1 MRFLGLGP
9 ATLLVFLISYSIS
22 HGNRIDPAGIK
33 GNFVLSADINN
44 QDAIDE
50 FTRLAGEDSNILL
63 LDLDVSNELKTDNK
77 LLVRESLDAKIL
89 SIDHDNLEIELKKAS
104 AVWLSG
110 HDPKKIETLN
120 KLKAFQDFISRQT
133 VLGAEGQMV
142 QGFGF
147 PFSNRSRISFSNTSV
162 FVLPK
167 YVDFRF

>member
-77 LLVRESLDAKIL
+77 LLVRESLDVKIL
-89 SIDHDNLEIELKKAS
+89 SIGQNLNGFILILDLLNLNFRKVKLKK
-104 AVWLSG
+104 
-110 HDPKKIETLN
+110 
-120 KLKAFQDFISRQT
+120 LKN
-133 VLGAEGQMV
+133 VPE
-142 QGFGF
+142 
-147 PFSNRSRISFSNTSV
+147 
-162 FVLPK
+162 
-167 YVDFRF
+167 

>member
-50 FTRLAGEDSNILL
+50 FTRLAGEDSKILL

-77 LLVRESLDAKIL
+77 LLIRESLDAKII
-89 SIDHDNLEIELKKAS
+89 SIDDDNLEIELKKAS

-110 HDPKKIETLN
+110 HDPKK
-120 KLKAFQDFISRQT
+120 
-133 VLGAEGQMV
+133 
-142 QGFGF
+142 
-147 PFSNRSRISFSNTSV
+147 
-162 FVLPK
+162 
-167 YVDFRF
+167 